1 MMCRLSVTSRLF
13 LENAKFKQGLSLIFV
28 TAGMVFLGFS
38 SYSGGEAAGYDS
50 ESVLYTD
57 DTVTSAFGAVSS
69 GYGFACFC
77 YLIASLL
84 MFAAAIYVSPACC
97 G

>member
-1 MMCRLSVTSRLF
+1 VTSRLF
-13 LENAKFKQGLSLIFV
+13 LENAKFKQGLSLVFV

-38 SYSGGEAAGYDS
+38 SYSGGDAAGYDH
-50 ESVLYTD
+50 ESSAYTD
-57 DTVTSAFGAVSS
+57 DTLIKTYDAVAS

-84 MFAAAIYVSPACC
+84 MFVAAIYVSPACC